1 MRPTHYVVL
10 YDENNIPVDE
20 FQGLC
25 NNLCYGYGR
34 ATVAVS
40 LVPPVYYAH
49 LACERARQHVKHG
62 TTGSVLLQVQAS
74 LKYSMVSAMLCEG
87 VGVWVCGV

>member
-1 MRPTHYVVL
+1 MVL
-10 YDENNIPVDE
+10 YDENNIPVDQ

-49 LACERARQHVKHG
+49 LACERARQHVRHG
-62 TTGSVLLQVQAS
+62 KSGSVLVQVQTN
-74 LKYSMVSAMLCEG
+74 LKYSMVSVYMGASADRR
-87 VGVWVCGV
+87 VY